1 MPGKVTETDR
11 DNAKIQLTSFVSGL
25 GENDLG
31 RLRSVIIANSRIKS
45 PGDADAYI
53 QDAINS
59 KEVQFHI
66 ANSLNKAK
74 VIYKSKGQ
82 VMTSDDENAVIAS
95 ALQGIIQSNRA
106 LNESLDGSVAWRL
119 LPNFDLF

>member
-1 MPGKVTETDR
+1 
-11 DNAKIQLTSFVSGL
+11 
-25 GENDLG
+25 
-31 RLRSVIIANSRIKS
+31 
-45 PGDADAYI
+45 DAYI

-74 VIYKSKGQ
+74 VIYESKNK
-82 VMTSDDENAVIAS
+82 VMTTDDENAVIAS